1 MTLPRRSLRM
11 PPAGEGPRRENGPRR
26 PFRGDVWLMALEP
39 SDKLEAADTRPC
51 LVVSPDELN
60 AHLQTVLVA
69 PMTTAGKAYPFRI
82 PCSFQKT
89 RGYVMLDRISAA
101 DRSRLVSRVGQL
113 KPATLVEVLRS
124 LQEMFAL

>member
-1 MTLPRRSLRM
+1 
-11 PPAGEGPRRENGPRR
+11 
-26 PFRGDVWLMALEP
+26 MALEP
-39 SDKLEAADTRPC
+39 SDELEPGETRPC

-69 PMTTAGKAYPFRI
+69 PMTTSGKAYPFRI
-82 PCSFQKT
+82 PCSFQKM
-89 RGYVMLDRISAA
+89 RGFVMLDRVSAA

-113 KPATLVEVLRS
+113 KPVTLVEVLRS